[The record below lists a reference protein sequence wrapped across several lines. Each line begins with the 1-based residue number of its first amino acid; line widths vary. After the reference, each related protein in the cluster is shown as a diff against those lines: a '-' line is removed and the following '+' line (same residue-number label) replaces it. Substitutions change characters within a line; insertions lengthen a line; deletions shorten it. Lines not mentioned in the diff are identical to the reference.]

1 MIETLSE
8 ALATIARDQPLL
20 ESLMVGV
27 RTGQGGRTTS
37 PESPIP
43 GGVTYFS
50 VSTAVAREIAFLCGV
65 VIDGHDDCGRA
76 PDRVGP
82 RAEWLKP
89 YAEWIEEVLGEG
101 DLGDILQAAD
111 ELARVVAP
119 DAVRR
124 IPVGLCPVVSCPG
137 GALWARL
144 DAVGKRRMPDV
155 VCDADNSH
163 RWDEF
168 GYRRLASMLDGDD
181 LPHRLTVPEWLAWA
195 RTRGRAPTERQVRG
209 WTWHKPIT
217 IGWSAEDK
225 TLDTVRTMEHWL
237 SVRAKKAG

>member
-1 MIETLSE
+1 MIETLDD
-8 ALATIARDQPLL
+8 ALIAIARDHPLL

-89 YAEWIEEVLGEG
+89 YAKWIEEVLGEG

-155 VCDADNSH
+155 VCDADSSH

-168 GYRRLASMLDGDD
+168 AYHRLAAMLDGEA
-181 LPHRLTVPEWLAWA
+181 PPGRMSIPEWLAWA
-195 RTRGRAPTERQVRG
+195 KTRGRAPTMKQVQG
-209 WTWHKPIT
+209 WARHLPIT
-217 IGWSAEDK
+217 VGWSDTEK
-225 TLDTVRTMEHWL
+225 RLDAVRTMEHWL
-237 SVRAKKAG
+237 DVRARRAS